1 MRRNTTRVTLLL
13 CALLGLLPLAGAAAA
28 GPSGKGRMAVLPTS
42 ATAGSTGNELTF
54 TFTAD
59 RAALVGQTTVDVA
72 RGWTLPQRSDSAG
85 PGYVEL
91 KRGTCAASTRITSIS
106 RRRLTIATSCR
117 HRRGYQLLYHR
128 ATAPTVAADG
138 YIFLTQTRP
147 AGRKAKFRP
156 LGRRRQPVVRVR
168 GGLATGLGML
178 VTSVATAGVG
188 FTVTVR
194 GVDPYGNNAF
204 PYSGTVRLTSS
215 DSHATLPGPY
225 TYVQTDA
232 ASHAFTGVILRTPGT
247 QTITA
252 TDSNGFTVV
261 SPPITVF

>member
-1 MRRNTTRVTLLL
+1 MGRKTTRVAPVLA
-13 CALLGLLPLAGAAAA
+13 ALLGLLPLAGAAAA
-28 GPSGKGRMAVLPTS
+28 GPSGMGRMAVLPTS

-59 RAALVGQTTVDVA
+59 RAAVVGKAILDVA
-72 RGWTLPQRSDSAG
+72 RGWTLPQRGDPAG

-106 RRRLTIATSCR
+106 GRRLTIATNCR
-117 HRRGYQLLYHR
+117 HRRSYQLLYHR
-128 ATAPTVAADG
+128 ATAPTIAADG

-147 AGRKAKFRP
+147 SGRKARFRP

-168 GGLATGLGML
+168 GGTASGLGMI
-178 VTSVATAGVG
+178 VTSVATAGVA

-204 PYSGTVRLTSS
+204 PYTGTVRLTSS
-215 DSHATLPGPY
+215 DPHATLPGPY

-252 TDSNGFTVV
+252 TDSNGLTVK